1 MIPPSDQEVA
11 AYYRVGL
18 IETVLLLLLLLL
30 AFGAITVL
38 AQERWRRLSLTESLL
53 ARLAA
58 GIVLA
63 SIAVGGLSGVILN
76 LLQGS
81 VFSDRTL
88 TPVTSRNQALL
99 GIGLALAV
107 TVIGII
113 RIEQYHRGISTRTS
127 HEEEADWKVE
137 PPEAAGHR

>member
-53 ARLAA
+53 ARLAV

-81 VFSDRTL
+81 AFSDSTL

-113 RIEQYHRGISTRTS
+113 RIELYHRGTTPTS
-127 HEEEADWKVE
+127 QEEEADWKVE